1 VLKLPP
7 HILPHADQ
15 AKARSDDM
23 TGKMIDDIRRN
34 LEAGVDPT
42 AEWWSLANSIV
53 CCAEP
58 EVAAS
63 LASSLLRLATVNE
76 PVVKPAESKPDTDA
90 IEQYCVVW
98 TPKHDPAPRETF
110 VDSLQDAWYFI
121 DQASPVIGTSVI
133 MKRTITPWT
142 PHVG

>member
-1 VLKLPP
+1 MLKLPP

-63 LASSLLRLATVNE
+63 LASSLLRLATADE
-76 PVVKPAESKPDTDA
+76 PVKPAPEKPA
-90 IEQYCVVW
+90 GVVQWAVVW
-98 TPKHDPAPRETF
+98 TAKGSPELRENYVDTYADALWF
-110 VDSLQDAWYFI
+110 VD
-121 DQASPVIGTSVI
+121 QAGPVMTDHAI
-133 MKRTITPWT
+133 MQRTVTDWVEHT
-142 PHVG
+142 A